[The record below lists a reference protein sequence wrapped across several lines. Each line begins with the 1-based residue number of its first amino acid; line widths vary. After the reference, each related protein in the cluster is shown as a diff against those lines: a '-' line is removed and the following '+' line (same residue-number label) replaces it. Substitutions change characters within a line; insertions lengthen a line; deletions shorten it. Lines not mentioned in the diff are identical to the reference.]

1 MPKSKKTSLET
12 TLAQLETTLNTL
24 EDEQLSLTESL
35 GAFETGLKLV
45 REAQAEL
52 HSAEQRVVTLMEESG
67 NPVATPLKDQNE
79 E

>member
-24 EDEQLSLTESL
+24 EDQQLSLADSL

-52 HSAEQRVVTLMEESG
+52 QSAEQRIVTLWKIREI
-67 NPVATPLKDQNE
+67 P
-79 E
+79 